1 MAISSLFILA
11 LGLTGIY
18 LAKVVIASHVQRSQL
33 PVFRKKQATKSTDKA
48 TQLITPA
55 QLLASMKGRTVDVP
69 DMSKEFSGWSK
80 GINPFY
86 QKMVPLVDSKLE
98 RYFFQV

>member
-1 MAISSLFILA
+1 MVVSSLFLLA

-18 LAKVVIASHVQRSQL
+18 LAKVAIASHVQHGQL
-33 PVFRKKQATKSTDKA
+33 PVFTKKQVTKATDKA
-48 TQLITPA
+48 THRITSA
-55 QLLASMKGRTVDVP
+55 QLLASLKGRTVEVP

-86 QKMVPLVDSKLE
+86 KKMVPLVDSRLE
-98 RYFFQV
+98 GYVFQA